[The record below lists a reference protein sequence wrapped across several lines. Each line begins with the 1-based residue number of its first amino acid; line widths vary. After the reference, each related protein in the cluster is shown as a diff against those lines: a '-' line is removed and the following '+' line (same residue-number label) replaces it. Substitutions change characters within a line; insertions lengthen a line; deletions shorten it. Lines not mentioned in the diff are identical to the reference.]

1 VLDVGVVH
9 ERTGRVVG
17 GVGAHALELGL
28 VWVGGLAAGLG
39 CGHRGEQSPTIA
51 GLPVS
56 SSGFSV
62 DISSEQLDLL
72 DADLIVAFPI
82 YLDAS
87 EITDDPQWQAVP
99 AVADGRAVI
108 LGSELQSAYS
118 LGTVGAQQYALD
130 NLVPLIEDALGS

>member
-1 VLDVGVVH
+1 M
-9 ERTGRVVG
+9 EN
-17 GVGAHALELGL
+17 LGF
-28 VWVGGLAAGLG
+28 
-39 CGHRGEQSPTIA
+39 EQSPTIA

-87 EITDDPQWQAVP
+87 EITDDPLWLAVP